1 MFWKNSQITIKT
13 NFNVFKSSIISGLL
27 YRCGTWRTE
36 APDTFIINIINTTL
50 KFSFLMKV
58 S

>member
-1 MFWKNSQITIKT
+1 MNSQITIKT

-27 YRCGTWRTE
+27 YRCETWWTE